1 MTRQKDV
8 LTVTGLKAYYKLDHF
23 GITREVQAVDDISLS
38 VRENEVYGIAG
49 ESSSGKTT
57 LIKVLAAAIRPP
69 LRIVDGSLNYTFGDK
84 TIDPY
89 KAGRA
94 EVDAIRWK
102 NLSYIMQGSM
112 SVLNPVRRIRKSFE
126 DFAFRPM
133 NLPKQEFWARVEA
146 HLKRLNLSPDTLS
159 AYPHE
164 LSGGMRQR
172 MTIALATVCQPQF
185 IIADEPTTALDVVV
199 QKDVLA
205 MIRDVQQQMRTS
217 VVFVTHDMSV
227 HANMA
232 DRIGIMY
239 AGRLVEDGPTRNLF
253 TAPKHPY
260 TAHLVA
266 SLPRI
271 GDTTIKTALEGRP
284 PNLADPPSGC
294 RFHPRCPLAIDKCKT
309 SVPPLAVVGED
320 HRSACWRSDDVK
332 PLAAFDT
339 VKGEARP

>member
-1 MTRQKDV
+1 MDEGV
-8 LTVTGLKAYYKLDHF
+8 LTVKNLKAYYQMAYF
-23 GITREVQAVDDISLS
+23 GVKREVRAVDDITLT
-38 VRENEVYGIAG
+38 VRKNEIYGIAG

-57 LIKVLAAAIRPP
+57 LIKTFAAAIRPP
-69 LRIVDGSLNYTFGDK
+69 LRIVEGSLTYRFGDQLIEPNTAK
-84 TIDPY
+84 
-89 KAGRA
+89 KE
-94 EVDAIRWK
+94 EVDRIRWK
-102 NLSYIMQGSM
+102 HLAYIMQGSM
-112 SVLNPVRRIRKSFE
+112 SVLNPVRRIRRSFE

-133 NLPKQEFWARVEA
+133 GAPKREFWGRVEA
-146 HLKRLNLSPDTLS
+146 HLNRLNLSPDVLN

-172 MTIALATVCQPQF
+172 VTIALATVCRPQF

-205 MIRDVQQQMRTS
+205 MLRDVQKQMGSS

-239 AGRLVEDGPTRNLF
+239 AGRLVEEGPTRALF
-253 TAPKHPY
+253 TSPKHPY

-271 GDTTIKTALEGRP
+271 GDTTQKPALEGQP
-284 PNLADPPSGC
+284 PNLSDPPQGC
-294 RFHPRCPLAIDKCKT
+294 RFHPRCPLAVDKCKT
-309 SVPPLAVVGED
+309 SVPPLELIEPD
-320 HRSACWRSDDVK
+320 HRTACWRAADVR
-332 PLAAFDT
+332 PLT
-339 VKGEARP
+339 TLNPQRVEVVS